1 VQGLCRARLA
11 LRRVDSIVQGGR
23 AFEPAEPDVPGLEL
37 VDSMAV
43 DGGNNVCVDTLC
55 TGLTVVAPNGAVR
68 RHVCLPDQ
76 FTRDVW
82 LVGGGVKK
90 AWRASLAKQP
100 FAKST

>member
-1 VQGLCRARLA
+1 MQGLCRARLA

-82 LVGGGVKK
+82 LVGGVKK